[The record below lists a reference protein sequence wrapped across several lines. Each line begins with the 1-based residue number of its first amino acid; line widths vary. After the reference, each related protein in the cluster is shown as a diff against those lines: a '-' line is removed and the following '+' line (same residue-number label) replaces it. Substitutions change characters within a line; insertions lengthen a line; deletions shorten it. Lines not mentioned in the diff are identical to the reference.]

1 MGKDAP
7 VKDESTLTRTGGLR
21 EFIYGFSFRKS
32 GIGWLDKI
40 RYNRNYQK
48 FYEKLLLQY
57 EKNYGRPDLLH
68 VHVPMK
74 AGLAALLMKKI
85 WGIPYIVSEQ
95 ASHYEKAAKDS
106 YYRRSFF
113 FKQNSRRIFRGAEA
127 VTNVSANIGKTL
139 ENLFRLKR
147 VIVVHNLVNTDIFI
161 PLPDPPP
168 RIFRWLHAS
177 SLTDQKNPEGMM
189 EAFYQLNK
197 IRQDWELVIA
207 GPLTEAHIQM
217 AMQRDLS
224 NKISFTGELTYDGV
238 AEEMQKASAFVLF
251 SNHENFSCVVV
262 EALCMGLPVVATRT
276 GGTDEAV
283 NDSNGKLVPPGNIEA
298 LIKAINEVMNNYENY
313 DSSVIAADARKKYS
327 HEVIGKQF
335 FSLYRQILGDSRL

>member
-1 MGKDAP
+1 
-7 VKDESTLTRTGGLR
+7 
-21 EFIYGFSFRKS
+21 
-32 GIGWLDKI
+32 
-40 RYNRNYQK
+40 
-48 FYEKLLLQY
+48 
-57 EKNYGRPDLLH
+57 
-68 VHVPMK
+68 
-74 AGLAALLMKKI
+74 
-85 WGIPYIVSEQ
+85 
-95 ASHYEKAAKDS
+95 
-106 YYRRSFF
+106 
-113 FKQNSRRIFRGAEA
+113 
-127 VTNVSANIGKTL
+127 
-139 ENLFRLKR
+139 
-147 VIVVHNLVNTDIFI
+147 
-161 PLPDPPP
+161 
-168 RIFRWLHAS
+168 
-177 SLTDQKNPEGMM
+177 MM